1 MEFDTKTQIKL
12 LKKID
17 KLFNVS
23 NNTIDLTQQENK
35 IIMSENRV
43 YAIQPKTIQA
53 KKFLNKY
60 ADVESITENIFEY
73 EPEPDKTQE
82 ARVKVK
88 SELLK
93 KVIDFMS
100 VFEESVIIKAKNDYP
115 LWVENEH
122 FIMIIAPMNEY

>member
-43 YAIQPKTIQA
+43 YAIQGKTIQA

-60 ADVESITENIFEY
+60 ADVESITENTFEY
-73 EPEPDKTQE
+73 EPDKTPLE

-93 KVIDFMS
+93 QVIDFMS
-100 VFEESVIIKAKNDYP
+100 VFQESVIIKAKKDYP